1 MTTLYD
7 IAQEIAI
14 KKDEQGD
21 KHIAKYLLFGRE
33 AIKELNLHNTL
44 NVKSIMLDIDTV
56 FLS

>member
-44 NVKSIMLDIDTV
+44 NVK
-56 FLS
+56 